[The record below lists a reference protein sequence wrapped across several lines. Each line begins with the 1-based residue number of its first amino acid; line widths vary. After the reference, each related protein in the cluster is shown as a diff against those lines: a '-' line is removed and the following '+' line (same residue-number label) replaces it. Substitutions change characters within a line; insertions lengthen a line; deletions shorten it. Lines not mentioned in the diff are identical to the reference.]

1 MSKAIIIGGVLGLI
15 GGGVMLVQLLLH
27 IGPGE
32 LGWILNLIIISI
44 VILGGILG
52 IVWKKVAGGILLIMG
67 ILLVLLGALSY
78 RMANFDLLPYSGFA
92 EISGGCTLN
101 NLCRG
106 NSLGSNHHTSWG
118 DYHPCKS
125 ERLRGD

>member
-1 MSKAIIIGGVLGLI
+1 MSKAIVIGGVLGLI
-15 GGGVMLVQLLLH
+15 GGGAMLLQLLLH

-52 IVWKKVAGGILLIMG
+52 VARKKAAGGILLVMG

-78 RMANFDLLPYSGFA
+78 ITVTIDLLPYSGFA
-92 EISGGCTLN
+92 EISGGHTLN
-101 NLCRG
+101 NLVAGIPLEAFIILIGAVIILASPR
-106 NSLGSNHHTSWG
+106 
-118 DYHPCKS
+118 D
-125 ERLRGD
+125 